1 MRKVFKTSKISLDFA
16 RHSAFDDVRACEIDS
31 TCSFFS
37 ILSAVSMVSTRS
49 RSRFP
54 RAGKGCCTLKRV
66 PHPPIKLQE
75 KVPLAP
81 YTTLGIGGPARFFCE
96 AKTEDEVAETAKLAH
111 DRGLPLFVLG
121 GGSNLLVSDA
131 GFDGLVMRVGVVGS
145 MRESREGAHVL
156 LEAGAGGNWDEFVRY
171 TVDRGY
177 AGIECLAGIPGDVG
191 GTPVQNVGAYG
202 QEVAETIVNV
212 RAYDFESRTFVDLD
226 HKACHFGY
234 RRSLFNAEARGR
246 YIVTAVTYRL
256 LQGGEPALRY
266 ADVKRHFAA
275 QTERGEKPTL
285 RQVYD
290 GVRAIREQKGMLAGQ
305 GGADGRS
312 AGSFFKNPVVPSA
325 TLPQIALKA
334 GCRSEEVPHYPAGD
348 GVVKLAAAWL
358 VEQAGFHKGF
368 AMSRAAISPRHTLAL
383 VNLGGAT
390 AAELIALR
398 DAVVTAIQDKFA
410 VHLEQEPVML
420 GFSSTR

>member
-1 MRKVFKTSKISLDFA
+1 MVFLVPVPVFSKGG
-16 RHSAFDDVRACEIDS
+16 E
-31 TCSFFS
+31 
-37 ILSAVSMVSTRS
+37 
-49 RSRFP
+49 
-54 RAGKGCCTLKRV
+54 GCCTLKRV
-66 PHPPIKLQE
+66 PHPPIQLQE
-75 KVPLAP
+75 NVPLAP

-96 AKTEDEVAETAKLAH
+96 AKTEDEVAGAAKLAH
-111 DRGLPLFVLG
+111 DRSLPLFVLG
-121 GGSNLLVSDA
+121 GGSNLLVSDV
-131 GFDGLVMRVGVVGS
+131 GFDGLVMRVAVVGS
-145 MRESREGAHVL
+145 MRESREGAQVL

-202 QEVAETIVNV
+202 QEVAETIVKV
-212 RAYDFESRTFVDLD
+212 RAYDLHTNAFVDLD
-226 HKACHFGY
+226 HPACHFGY
-234 RRSLFNAEARGR
+234 RRSLFNADARGR
-246 YIVTAVTYRL
+246 HIVTAVSYK
-256 LQGGEPALRY
+256 LQPGGEPALRY

-275 QTERGEKPTL
+275 QIERGEKPTL

-290 GVRAIREQKGMLAGQ
+290 GVRSIREQKGMLAGQ

-312 AGSFFKNPVVPSA
+312 AGSFFKNPVIPSA
-325 TLPQIALKA
+325 IVAQIAFKA
-334 GCRSEEVPHYPAGD
+334 GCRSEEVPRYPAGD
-348 GVVKLAAAWL
+348 GRVKLAAAWL

-368 AMSRAAISPRHTLAL
+368 AMGRVAISSRHTLAL

-398 DAVVTAIQDKFA
+398 DAVSTAVKSKFA
-410 VHLEQEPVML
+410 IELEQEPVML